1 MNASN
6 PSIQAALAA
15 FSIADRERLA
25 EAAGREYSVQDT
37 QAVALRCGP
46 EATRLALVVRGE
58 MLAHEASTLE
68 AAGAIKRA
76 RGAA

>member
-1 MNASN
+1 MTAPN

-15 FSIADRERLA
+15 FLIADRERLA
-25 EAAGREYSVQDT
+25 EAAGREYSAQDS

-58 MLAHEASTLE
+58 MLAHEASALE
-68 AAGAIKRA
+68 AEGAIRRA
-76 RGAA
+76 QGAA